1 MMAVACL
8 VACSSESYPGVE
20 YEPVMSDDLKNT
32 ESSMNTNGKVPVNV
46 LIGANSFSI
55 SQATRGTGPFTIPDG
70 TDDYITEHY
79 QQAFFHIF
87 AFRDRRDEQGND
99 AITPDYTKRSGD
111 ENDTHGDCLIDGIS
125 SIEGMAAKLDPDGD
139 LKLQQQP
146 GRMLLP
152 GLNVLLGALLVE
164 GGHGGE
170 NVCRWMN

>member
-87 AFRDRRDEQGND
+87 AFRTSTFAIIIFQIEQN
-99 AITPDYTKRSGD
+99 A
-111 ENDTHGDCLIDGIS
+111 
-125 SIEGMAAKLDPDGD
+125 
-139 LKLQQQP
+139 
-146 GRMLLP
+146 
-152 GLNVLLGALLVE
+152 
-164 GGHGGE
+164 
-170 NVCRWMN
+170 